1 MKTQNVQKNDFFFK
15 FFHYRSMARSA
26 RSRELVTSGL
36 FSLEFIDV
44 GVIVVIDGHIMLA
57 TVVVKNS
64 DLFDLDFGQNG
75 VVTLDPAR
83 RGRMTAQERFSGEI
97 ILGGIDG
104 KLAIAKRMLRIVH
117 WFGQMIFLTCAM

>member
-83 RGRMTAQERFSGEI
+83 RGRMTAQERISGEI

-117 WFGQMIFLTCAM
+117 